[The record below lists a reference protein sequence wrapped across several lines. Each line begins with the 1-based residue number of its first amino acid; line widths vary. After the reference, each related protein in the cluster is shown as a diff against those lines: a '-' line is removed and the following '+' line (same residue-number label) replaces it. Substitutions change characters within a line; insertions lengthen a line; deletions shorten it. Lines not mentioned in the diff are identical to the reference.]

1 MTIFIKSNIRR
12 SGNVI
17 NKMHSDIV
25 LLRLNIDIFKNVE
38 QDLYVYGISI
48 SPHSSSYMKRN
59 DVDKSIFDKLESNR
73 IGKIMILGDLK

>member
-17 NKMHSDIV
+17 DKMHCDIV
-25 LLRLNIDIFKNVE
+25 LLRLNIDIYKNIE